1 MPDCHVSTTTHL
13 LMRSSHPHTFLAFV
27 LFGIIAASGVA
38 EIADRPTTV
47 RAIGSRLEPIVD
59 RYLIDTLSNTELRL
73 NHPTDAG
80 TVLRFDRPWEGDFCN
95 YLTVLKDGPTYR
107 LYYRGLP
114 VAGPDGGP
122 KETTCYAESDDG
134 ITWRKPELGLFVVNG
149 NRRNNVI
156 LDHSFSPVPHNFCP
170 MIDTRPGVPADE
182 RYKGLGGL
190 YNFRDANGK
199 LVISDGLQAFASPD
213 GIHWRRLRPAA
224 VITRENYPVVT
235 SDSSLTPSFW
245 SESEGCYVAYL
256 RTWREPATGALARQH
271 GPGDIRWIGR
281 VTSTDFIHW
290 SKIEMMN
297 FGDAPLDQL
306 YNNVTSPYF
315 RAPHLYLGAPPLIVF
330 DRPLVT
336 PEQARAI
343 GVDPDQSRDASEPVL
358 ISSRGGTRYDRTFLE
373 PFIPN
378 GIGPENWTSRNNYS
392 ALNFVPTGRNEM
404 SVYIEQ
410 AYAQPGIHVQR
421 YVLPLDRFASVHAT
435 MAGGECTTHPLT
447 FSGRSLFL
455 NYSTSVNG
463 SIRVEV
469 QDAADQPIP
478 GFALADS
485 IEIVGNE
492 IEHAAAWK
500 SGANAHPRTW
510 QGDPSRASRQVDF
523 IDWAGGDDLSRLAGT
538 PIRLRFVLKGAD
550 LYALR
555 FR

>member
-1 MPDCHVSTTTHL
+1 
-13 LMRSSHPHTFLAFV
+13 MRPIYFKIFLAVV
-27 LFGIIAASGVA
+27 LFDCFAALPAA
-38 EIADRPTTV
+38 ETAAPVRPL
-47 RAIGSRLEPIVD
+47 GSRLELFVD
-59 RYLIDTLSNTELRL
+59 HHLIDTLSHTELRL
-73 NHPTDAG
+73 NQPVDAG
-80 TVLRFDRPWEGDFCN
+80 TVLRFDKPWEGAFCN

-134 ITWRKPELGLFVVNG
+134 INWRKPDLGIFEING
-149 NRRNNVI
+149 DRHNNVV
-156 LDHSFSPVPHNFCP
+156 LDHSFAPVSHNFCP
-170 MIDTRPGVPADE
+170 MIDTRPGVPASE

-190 YNFRDANGK
+190 YNYRDTNGK
-199 LVISDGLQAFASPD
+199 MVICEGLQAFASPD
-213 GIHWRRLRPAA
+213 GIHWRRLRPEA

-235 SDSSLTPSFW
+235 SDTSLTPSFW

-281 VTSTDFIHW
+281 VTSPDFIHW
-290 SKIEMMN
+290 SKIEMMS

-315 RAPHLYLGAPPLIVF
+315 RAPHIYVGAPPLIVF

-336 PEQARAI
+336 VEQARVI

-373 PFIPN
+373 PFIRN

-404 SVYIEQ
+404 SLYIEQ
-410 AYAQPGIHVQR
+410 AYAQPGCHLQR
-421 YVLPLDRFASVHAT
+421 YVLPLDRFASVHAA
-435 MAGGECTTHPLT
+435 MSGGEFTTHPLT

-455 NYSTSVNG
+455 NYSTSVSG
-463 SIRVEV
+463 SIRVEI
-469 QDAADQPIP
+469 QDAAGRPIP
-478 GFALADS
+478 GFTLVDS
-485 IEIVGNE
+485 IETVGNE
-492 IEHAAAWK
+492 IEHTAAWK
-500 SGANAHPRTW
+500 GGAKAHPRTW
-510 QGDPSRASRQVDF
+510 QGDPSRVSRKVDF
-523 IDWAGGDDLSRLAGT
+523 TEWEGGDDLSHLAGKT
-538 PIRLRFVLKGAD
+538 IRLRFVMKGAD